1 MSKLTTPTLL
11 IQNLYNL
18 FVSVVTSEV
27 SYMINIGTLLL
38 GLAGIIISTI
48 YILKLKK
55 SKIQVYKF
63 LYVSMILS
71 VLLTL
76 NSSVQVLYFTWR

>member
-1 MSKLTTPTLL
+1 MFKLTTPTLL

-18 FVSVVTSEV
+18 FVSAVTSEV
-27 SYMINIGTLLL
+27 SYMINIGTLLF
-38 GLAGIIISTI
+38 GLAGIIISTV

-63 LYVSMILS
+63 LYISMILS